1 MKSDVIIGRK
11 QEIEILNSL
20 LKSSKSEFAAI
31 YGRRRVG
38 KSFLVEEVFRG
49 KIAFKIVGTY
59 LKAPDDG
66 TYKSLQLMHFYKA
79 LIDCGYKTS
88 ESVPDNWLDAFRM
101 LRKYLETL
109 KTRRKVLF
117 FDELPWLAGRQSA
130 ELIAELGYF
139 WNSWANSQR
148 NIVLIV
154 CGSATSWMLDNV
166 IRDYGGLHGR
176 LTKMIHLLPF
186 SLKECAE
193 FFKKR
198 GFHLSQYE
206 TAVCY
211 MVMGGIPYYLDKLQT
226 DKTLTQNIDDIFFKN
241 KSVHQEFEDVYT
253 GLFSSNERYVDVVKI
268 LSEKFYGM
276 TRGEIAKASGLNSGG
291 TLSKIIS
298 NLLQSDIIREYPR
311 IGSSRTEKVYQ
322 LKDFF
327 TLFYFN
333 FLSSRSLSHN
343 GNWKAVQ
350 RTAQFYSW
358 AGNTFELLVT
368 DHISQLTEALK
379 IATVSNS
386 FCYSGKASDGT
397 GAQIDLVIQWAGERT
412 DYLCE
417 MKFSENEFV
426 FTADYQKNILNKLDA
441 FINSKHH
448 TKTHS
453 VQIVLV
459 TTYGLRKNE
468 YSSPVN
474 QVVTFEQLFK

>member
-1 MKSDVIIGRK
+1 MKSDAIIGRK
-11 QEIEILNSL
+11 KEIEVLNSL

-49 KIAFKIVGTY
+49 KIVFKMVGTY
-59 LKAPDDG
+59 IKDSDDM
-66 TYKSLQLMHFYKA
+66 TYKSQQLTHFYKA
-79 LIDCGYKTS
+79 LIDSGYRTS
-88 ESVPDNWLDAFRM
+88 YPVPTNWLDAFRM
-101 LRKYLETL
+101 LRQFLAGHKA
-109 KTRRKVLF
+109 RRKVIFL
-117 FDELPWLAGRQSA
+117 DELPWLAGRQSA

-139 WNSWANSQR
+139 WNSWASGER

-176 LTKMIHLLPF
+176 LTRMIHLLPF

-206 TAVCY
+206 IAVNY
-211 MVMGGIPYYLDKLQT
+211 MVMGGIPYYMDKLQF

-253 GLFSSNERYVDVVKI
+253 GLFASNERYVDVVKI
-268 LSEKFYGM
+268 LSGKFYGM
-276 TRGEIAKASGLNSGG
+276 TRSELAKASGISSGG

-311 IGSSRTEKVYQ
+311 IGAARMEKVYQ

-333 FLSSRSLSHN
+333 FLSNKGLSHS
-343 GNWKAVQ
+343 GNWKSIQ

-368 DHISQLTEALK
+368 DHIQQLTDALR

-386 FCYSGKASDGT
+386 FCYTGKSPDGT
-397 GAQIDLVIQWAGERT
+397 GAQIDLVIQWEGERT

-417 MKFSENEFV
+417 MKFSENEYV
-426 FTADYQKNILNKLDA
+426 FNADYQCNMLNKLDA
-441 FINSKHH
+441 FVNSKHH
-448 TKTHS
+448 NKTHS

-459 TTYGLRKNE
+459 TTYGLHQNE
-468 YSSPVN
+468 YSSSVN
-474 QVVTFEQLFK
+474 QVVTFEQLFQ